1 MVLILSLKNDFTTNL
16 VIDWLCFYEKKHIRI
31 NDSFAGVAFKSQK
44 KYLKIKDGLLLDF
57 EHISSFWFRK
67 GSTFLSTAEN
77 KILEDENKIN
87 LDYAQYL
94 LEQKH
99 SIGNTG
105 GAIKINK
112 LIALNIAKDC
122 GLNIPNSFLIDS
134 KDELENLL
142 MSNIEKK
149 YIIKAKTNISMYQ
162 FDDSSGMIFTNEVT
176 KDDLEKFP
184 ENFGSTLVQEL
195 IEKKFEIRSFFL
207 KNKIWSMAIFSQND
221 TQTQHDYRRYNN
233 DKPNRNTLFQLPS
246 DIEVKLRLVMEKLNL
261 DTGSID
267 WIYAEDD
274 QFYFLE
280 VNPIGQFT
288 NVSFICN
295 YNLEKEVAKL
305 L

>member
-16 VIDWLCFYEKKHIRI
+16 VIDWLCFYERKHIRI
-31 NDSFAGVAFKSQK
+31 NDSFNGVAFKLQK
-44 KYLKIKDGLLLDF
+44 KYIKINDGLLLDF
-57 EHISSFWFRK
+57 DNVSSFWFRK
-67 GSTFLSTAEN
+67 GSTFLKSTDN
-77 KILEDENKIN
+77 KIIEDENKIN
-87 LDYAQYL
+87 LDYAQFL
-94 LEQKH
+94 LEQKP

-112 LIALNIAKDC
+112 LIALNIATDC
-122 GLNIPNSFLIDS
+122 GLKVPKSFLIDN
-134 KDELENLL
+134 KDELENLIVN
-142 MSNIEKK
+142 NIEKK

-176 KDDLEKFP
+176 KDDLDKFP
-184 ENFGSTLVQEL
+184 EKFGSTLVQEL
-195 IEKKFEIRSFFL
+195 IVKKFEIRSFFL

-221 TQTQHDYRRYNN
+221 SQTEHDYRRYNN
-233 DKPNRNTLFQLPS
+233 DKPSRNTLFQLPL
-246 DIEVKLRLVMEKLNL
+246 DIEVKLRLVMNKLNL

-280 VNPIGQFT
+280 INPIGQFT
-288 NVSFICN
+288 NLSFICN
-295 YNLEKEVAKL
+295 YNLEQEVAKL